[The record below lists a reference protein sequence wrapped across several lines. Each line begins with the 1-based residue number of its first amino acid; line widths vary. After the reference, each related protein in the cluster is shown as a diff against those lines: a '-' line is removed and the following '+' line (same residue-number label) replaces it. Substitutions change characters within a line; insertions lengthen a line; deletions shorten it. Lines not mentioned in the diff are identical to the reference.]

1 MACRRFGRS
10 PATGDAVDLLAD
22 VLGRTREAAGE
33 LAKIAGDR
41 GSAAQQC
48 ERSYHALIAMAPI
61 NSRALSE
68 TGQSRR
74 LEIPWCTITPGI
86 ILEWRVLAVSTWIK
100 AGA

>member
-41 GSAAQQC
+41 GSAAQQG
-48 ERSYHALIAMAPI
+48 
-61 NSRALSE
+61 LSVI
-68 TGQSRR
+68 S
-74 LEIPWCTITPGI
+74 W
-86 ILEWRVLAVSTWIK
+86 
-100 AGA
+100 AGHIMRCKSHGYANEEEK

>member
-1 MACRRFGRS
+1 M
-10 PATGDAVDLLAD
+10 
-22 VLGRTREAAGE
+22 LGRTREAAGE

-68 TGQSRR
+68 TGQSLGRS
-74 LEIPWCTITPGI
+74 ESQQFF
-86 ILEWRVLAVSTWIK
+86 AVNSC
-100 AGA
+100 GR